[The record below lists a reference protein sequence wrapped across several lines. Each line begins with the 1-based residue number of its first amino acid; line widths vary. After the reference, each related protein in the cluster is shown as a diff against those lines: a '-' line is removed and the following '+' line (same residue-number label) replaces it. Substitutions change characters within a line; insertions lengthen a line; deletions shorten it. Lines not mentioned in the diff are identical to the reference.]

1 LLLRFCSSLLFIY
14 LDFSKADWCV
24 DPKNLPEDYEA
35 EPQKNDGDDKVVP
48 EDDEDDDDDDDDTT
62 VGGQT
67 NIGAATCRSGGLQL
81 FPFVGEDSAQRM
93 LLREEVI
100 NSIPSNLCN
109 ITDDPERKRKN
120 VILVVGDGMG
130 WEMTRSGA
138 IAKQVLNELK
148 SLGCDTKTGC
158 QDNQDAIDAFKGRSL
173 DDYYTEGKNKCS

>member
-1 LLLRFCSSLLFIY
+1 
-14 LDFSKADWCV
+14 
-24 DPKNLPEDYEA
+24 
-35 EPQKNDGDDKVVP
+35 
-48 EDDEDDDDDDDDTT
+48 
-62 VGGQT
+62 
-67 NIGAATCRSGGLQL
+67 LQL

-158 QDNQDAIDAFKGRSL
+158 PDNQDAIDAFKGRSL
-173 DDYYTEGKNKCS
+173 DDYYTEGKNKSS